1 MVNRLEI
8 TVEVIIHTTED
19 RKKILDSIFDMFE
32 IKEDEFTEERL
43 VGHFGNL
50 ILLLKTRLTK
60 KRAQEFVHNI
70 ISKISKVQMNDFLEN
85 INMHFEESSLFLRI
99 SKQDIIRKT
108 VNIQQNDA
116 MKIKIS
122 MPVYKKSDLSK
133 NYMELLKS

>member
-19 RKKILDSIFDMFE
+19 RKKILGSIFEMFD
-32 IKEDEFTEERL
+32 IKENDFAEEKL
-43 VGHFGNL
+43 IGHFGNP
-50 ILLLKTRLTK
+50 ILLLKTKLTK
-60 KRAQEFVHNI
+60 KRAQEFIHNI
-70 ISKISKVQMNDFLEN
+70 ISKISKAQMNDFLEN
-85 INMHFEESSLFLRI
+85 IDMHFEESSLFLRI
-99 SKQDIIRKT
+99 SKQDVIRKT

>member
-19 RKKILDSIFDMFE
+19 RKKILGSIFKMFD
-32 IKEDEFTEERL
+32 IKENDFAEEKL
-43 VGHFGNL
+43 IGHFGNP
-50 ILLLKTRLTK
+50 ILLLKTKLTK
-60 KRAQEFVHNI
+60 KRAQEFIHNI
-70 ISKISKVQMNDFLEN
+70 ISKISKAQMNDFLEN
-85 INMHFEESSLFLRI
+85 IDMHFEESSLFLRI
-99 SKQDIIRKT
+99 SKQDVIRKT

>member
-8 TVEVIIHTTED
+8 TVEIIIHTTED

-32 IKEDEFTEERL
+32 IKENEFTEEKL
-43 VGHFGNL
+43 IGHFGNP
-50 ILLLKTRLTK
+50 ILLLKTKLTK
-60 KRAQEFVHNI
+60 KKAQDFVHNI

-85 INMHFEESSLFLRI
+85 IDMHFEESSLFLRI
-99 SKQDIIRKT
+99 SKQDVIRKT

>member
-32 IKEDEFTEERL
+32 IKENEFTEEQHT
-43 VGHFGNL
+43 GHFGNP
-50 ILLLKTRLTK
+50 ILLLKTKLTK
-60 KRAQEFVHNI
+60 KKAQEFVHNI
-70 ISKISKVQMNDFLEN
+70 ISKISKVQLNDFLEN
-85 INMHFEESSLFLRI
+85 MDMHFEESSLFLRI